1 MPVIKRL
8 PEITGDYVDAGALYL
23 EKFIGAES
31 YAKLYKAVETGEVD
45 PDSEPSS
52 RRSSWS
58 SAASSSFSSSSVV
71 NKVWAVKI
79 LRKPKSYEEDPAIYE
94 REFAMHSRVSS
105 HPNVVSLHGH
115 FVERGYFFLVMDFQ
129 AMGTLVHAIRSG
141 VYQRNSALIKRT
153 FGQLTDAVLFC
164 HKQGVYHRNIKPSH
178 VLVDYWGCNPCLTDF
193 GLATTE
199 DINEQLGFGTAA
211 YMTPESFDL
220 GAGPGSYSAARS
232 DYWAMGVTLFNMIT
246 RQAVWYSARPVE
258 DVRYGIF
265 LRHRKRYL
273 RDRFPISF
281 PFARLCSRFFTL
293 EPAERPSLLE
303 FNEQVQKM
311 DDVYIDEIDV
321 HTAALVVRKQVW
333 WRGPGRI
340 EGLPPYPAPPEVWM
354 EQLPPGVPQCILDKH
369 KYRPAFQRS
378 GPLKPRRSDIPIYT
392 YPHVPSD
399 FDSALPFPTAPD
411 LDVYFAGSDSSL
423 SSSDDSEWHSS
434 SSQSHDAA
442 YRTSHPAD
450 DPSIMGAAPAFAAN
464 GATCGSFTPPPDV
477 KESKVKR
484 AMRELRILWRR
495 RCNELGWTY

>member
-58 SAASSSFSSSSVV
+58 SAASSSFSSSSSVVNV

-79 LRKPKSYEEDPAIYE
+79 LRKPKSYEEDPAI
-94 REFAMHSRVSS
+94 

-193 GLATTE
+193 GMATTE

-232 DYWAMGVTLFNMIT
+232 NYWAMGVTLFNMIT

-258 DVRYGIF
+258 DFRYDIF

-303 FNEQVQKM
+303 FNEQVQKL
-311 DDVYIDEIDV
+311 DDLFGGEVLGVSRGSRPNLRLPRCGWSSSLRVFPSVSWTSTSTGLRFNAVVLLNPGGRTFPYT
-321 HTAALVVRKQVW
+321 HTHTF
-333 WRGPGRI
+333 
-340 EGLPPYPAPPEVWM
+340 PPTLTLHYPSPP
-354 EQLPPGVPQCILDKH
+354 H
-369 KYRPAFQRS
+369 RT
-378 GPLKPRRSDIPIYT
+378 RRST
-392 YPHVPSD
+392 
-399 FDSALPFPTAPD
+399 
-411 LDVYFAGSDSSL
+411 GSDSSL
-423 SSSDDSEWHSS
+423 SSSDDSEWHSL
-434 SSQSHDAA
+434 SSQSHEAA
-442 YRTSHPAD
+442 HRTSHPAD

-464 GATCGSFTPPPDV
+464 GATCGSFAPPPDV
-477 KESKVKR
+477 KQSKVKR
-484 AMRELRILWRR
+484 AMRDLRIMWRR